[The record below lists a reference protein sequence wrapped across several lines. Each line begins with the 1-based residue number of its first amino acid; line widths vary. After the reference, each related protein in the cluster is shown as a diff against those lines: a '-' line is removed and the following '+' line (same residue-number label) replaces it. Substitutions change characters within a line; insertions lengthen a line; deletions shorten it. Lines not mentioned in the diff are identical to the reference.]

1 MLVKAKWMFLMTSC
15 LAVILIVWGA
25 SPAGAVPPDFAG
37 GVANEYKYR
46 EVVFLSGVPIK
57 FSGTIKKTEK
67 VKGDLKTVTYDF
79 TLTPEDKSITGKFS
93 RKMSYKISSSKDS
106 DVGQTLTE
114 TEVSTYKESI
124 TIDGIKYDLKDLQF
138 YKSDAIDN
146 RPASDYYSG
155 SIQAR
160 KTYVINK
167 NQGEVIIDISG
178 GDVGYNNFWGSTET
192 QVLDYNISVTRIVEA
207 TDNAESQD
215 ESWQGTVR
223 ATVSD
228 SIDKSLQYNENPAS
242 LSSFNGSYTRVT
254 RGEMASQY
262 TYDLPT
268 IIEGLADDTQRNT
281 DQIKLNMEKV
291 PRVEKML
298 IPKFR
303 DTGGHWAEDYICQLF
318 SLGVFEGDSK
328 FFAPDA
334 PISRIDFLRAL
345 VRICDIRANQ
355 AADKTKTSKKAPE
368 VSPFSDVPT
377 SSADY
382 QYVKA
387 AVEKGL
393 TSGISGGQFGA
404 DLDVNRAQAINML
417 IKALGFEDK
426 APTPGF
432 STSFADED
440 LVPEWCLDS
449 IYVAAEIGL
458 IGGDSTNRIN
468 PQKVMTRGEA
478 SALLVRFLNIL
489 HSDLQKDYRENIVLF
504 N

>member
-1 MLVKAKWMFLMTSC
+1 MKVKWAFFMTSC
-15 LAVILIVWGA
+15 LIAVFLMLGA

-37 GVANEYKYR
+37 GVANEYKYQ
-46 EVVFLSGVPIK
+46 EMVFLTGVPIK
-57 FSGTIKKTEK
+57 FSGTIKQTEK
-67 VKGDLKTVTYDF
+67 VKGDLTTLTYDF

-93 RKMSYKISSSKDS
+93 RKMSYKISSSKDAE
-106 DVGQTLTE
+106 VGQTLTE
-114 TEVSTYKESI
+114 TEVGTFKESI
-124 TIDGIKYDLKDLQF
+124 TINGVKYDLKDLQF

-155 SIQAR
+155 SVQAR

-167 NQGEVIIDISG
+167 NQGEVIVDISG
-178 GDVGYNNFWGSTET
+178 GDVGYNNFWGSTQT
-192 QVLDYNISVTRIVEA
+192 QVLDYNISQTRTIEA
-207 TDNAESQD
+207 TKTAQSQK
-215 ESWQGTVR
+215 ESWQGTVKV
-223 ATVSD
+223 TVSD
-228 SIDKSLQYNENPAS
+228 STDKSLQYNENLAT

-262 TYDLPT
+262 SYDLPT
-268 IIEGLADDTQRNT
+268 IIEGVADDTQRNI
-281 DQIKLNMEKV
+281 DQVSLNMEKV
-291 PRVEKML
+291 PKVEKLL

-303 DTGGHWAEDYICQLF
+303 DTGGHWAEDYIGQLF

-334 PISRIDFLRAL
+334 PISRMDFIRAL

-355 AADKTKTSKKAPE
+355 AEDKKKTSKKAPAE
-368 VSPFSDVPT
+368 VSPFTDVPT
-377 SSADY
+377 SSTDY

-393 TSGISGGQFGA
+393 TIGVSDSLFGA
-404 DLDVNRAQAINML
+404 DLDVDRAQAIHML

-426 APTPGF
+426 VPTPGF

-440 LVPEWCLDS
+440 QIPIWCFDS
-449 IYVAAEIGL
+449 VYVAAEIGL
-458 IGGDSTNRIN
+458 ISGDSTNRLN
-468 PQKVMTRGEA
+468 SQKVMTRGEA
-478 SALLVRFLNIL
+478 SAMLVRFLKIL
-489 HSDLQKDYRENIVLF
+489 QSDLQKDYRENIVLF

>member
-1 MLVKAKWMFLMTSC
+1 MKAKWAFLMTSC
-15 LAVILIVWGA
+15 LIAVFMVLGA
-25 SPAGAVPPDFAG
+25 VPAGAVPPDFAG
-37 GVANEYKYR
+37 GVANEYKYQ
-46 EVVFLSGVPIK
+46 EMVFLAGVPIK
-57 FSGTIKKTEK
+57 FTGTIKQTEK
-67 VKGDLKTVTYDF
+67 IKGDLTTLTYDF

-93 RKMSYKISSSKDS
+93 RKMSYKISSTKDAE
-106 DVGQTLTE
+106 VGQTLTE
-114 TEVSTYKESI
+114 TEVGTFKESI
-124 TIDGIKYDLKDLQF
+124 TINGVKYDLKDLQF

-160 KTYVINK
+160 KTYLINK
-167 NQGEVIIDISG
+167 NQGEVIVDISG

-192 QVLDYNISVTRIVEA
+192 QVLDYNIGVTRTIAA
-207 TDNAESQD
+207 TKTTQSSTQN
-215 ESWQGTVR
+215 WQGTVK

-228 SIDKSLQYNENPAS
+228 SIDKSLQYNENLAS

-254 RGEMASQY
+254 RGEMSSFY
-262 TYDLPT
+262 SYDLPT
-268 IIEGLADDTQRNT
+268 VTDGVADDTTRNI
-281 DQIKLNMEKV
+281 DQVKLNMEKV
-291 PRVEKML
+291 PKVEKLL

-303 DTGGHWAEDYICQLF
+303 DTGGHWAEDDIGQLF

-334 PISRIDFLRAL
+334 PISRMDFIRAL
-345 VRICDIRANQ
+345 VKICDIRANQ
-355 AADKTKTSKKAPE
+355 AQDKKKASKKTPAE
-368 VSPFSDVPT
+368 VSPFLDVPA
-377 SSADY
+377 SSPDY

-393 TSGISGGQFGA
+393 TSGVSGSQFGA
-404 DLDVNRAQAINML
+404 DLDVDRAQAIHML

-426 APTPGF
+426 APSPGF

-440 LVPEWCLDS
+440 QIPTWCLDS
-449 IYVAAEIGL
+449 VYVAAEIGL
-458 IGGDSTNRIN
+458 VSSDSTNRLN

-478 SALLVRFLNIL
+478 SAMLVRFLNIL
-489 HSDLQKDYRENIVLF
+489 QSDLQKDYRDNIVLF

>member
-1 MLVKAKWMFLMTSC
+1 VKVKGTFLLTSC
-15 LAVILIVWGA
+15 LIAMLTVLVA
-25 SPAGAVPPDFAG
+25 LPAGAVPPDFAG
-37 GVANEYKYR
+37 GVANEYKYQ
-46 EVVFLSGVPIK
+46 EVVFLTGVPIK

-93 RKMSYKISSSKDS
+93 RKMSYKISSSQDA

-114 TEVSTYKESI
+114 TEVGTFKESI
-124 TIDGIKYDLKDLQF
+124 TINGVKYDLKDLQF

-155 SIQAR
+155 SIQGR

-167 NQGEVIIDISG
+167 NQGEVIVDISG

-192 QVLDYNISVTRIVEA
+192 QILDYNISVTRAVEA
-207 TDNAESQD
+207 ADD
-215 ESWQGTVR
+215 LESWQGTVR
-223 ATVSD
+223 VTASD
-228 SIDKSLQYNENPAS
+228 SIDKSLQYNENLAS

-262 TYDLPT
+262 SYNLPT
-268 IIEGLADDTQRNT
+268 FVEGLADDSARNI
-281 DQIKLNMEKV
+281 DQIKLNAEKV
-291 PRVEKML
+291 PKVEKLL

-318 SLGVFEGDSK
+318 SLGVFEGDAK

-334 PISRIDFLRAL
+334 PINRIDFIRAL

-355 AADKTKTSKKAPE
+355 AADKTKTSKKAPAE
-368 VSPFSDVPT
+368 VSPFADVPT
-377 SSADY
+377 GSADY

-393 TSGISGGQFGA
+393 TTGVSGGQFGA
-404 DLDVNRAQAINML
+404 DLDVDRAQAVNML
-417 IKALGFEDK
+417 VKALGFEDK

-440 LVPEWCLDS
+440 QIPEWCLDS
-449 IYVAAEIGL
+449 VYVAAEIGL
-458 IGGDSTNRIN
+458 ISGDSTNRIN

-478 SALLVRFLNIL
+478 SAMMVRFLNIL
-489 HSDLQKDYRENIVLF
+489 QSDLQKDYRENIVLF

>member
-1 MLVKAKWMFLMTSC
+1 MKVKKAFVIVSC
-15 LAVILIVWGA
+15 LIAIFMVLGA

-37 GVANEYKYR
+37 GVANEYKYQ
-46 EVVFLSGVPIK
+46 EVVFLTGVPIQ
-57 FSGTIKKTEK
+57 FSGTIKETEK
-67 VKGDLKTVTYDF
+67 VKGDLKTVTYNF
-79 TLTPEDKSITGKFS
+79 TLTPDDKSINGKFS
-93 RKMSYKISSSKDS
+93 RKMSYEISSNKDS

-114 TEVSTYKESI
+114 TKVGNFKESI
-124 TIDGIKYDLKDLQF
+124 TINGVKYDLKDLQF

-146 RPASDYYSG
+146 CPASDYYSG

-167 NQGEVIIDISG
+167 NQGEVIVDISG

-192 QVLDYNISVTRIVEA
+192 QILDYNISVNRTIAA
-207 TDNAESQD
+207 TKTTKSQD
-215 ESWQGTVR
+215 ENWQGTVR
-223 ATVSD
+223 VTVSD
-228 SIDKSLQYNENPAS
+228 SIDRTLQYAENLAS

-262 TYDLPT
+262 SYDMPIVEESAVNNSDRNINT
-268 IIEGLADDTQRNT
+268 IKI
-281 DQIKLNMEKV
+281 NMEKV
-291 PRVEKML
+291 PKVEKLL

-303 DTGGHWAEDYICQLF
+303 DTGGHWAEDYICQLY
-318 SLGVFEGDSK
+318 SLGVFEGSTQ

-334 PISRIDFLRAL
+334 PISRIDFVRAL
-345 VRICDIRANQ
+345 VRVCDIRANQ
-355 AADKTKTSKKAPE
+355 AADKTKTSKKAPAE

-387 AVEKGL
+387 AIDKGL
-393 TSGISGGQFGA
+393 TTGVSGSQFGP
-404 DLDVNRAQAINML
+404 DLDVDRAQAISML
-417 IKALGFEDK
+417 IMALGFEDK

-440 LVPEWCLDS
+440 QIPDWCLDS
-449 IYVAAEIGL
+449 FYVAAEIGL
-458 IGGDSTNRIN
+458 ISGDSTNRIN

-478 SALLVRFLNIL
+478 SAMLVRFLNIL
-489 HSDLQKDYRENIVLF
+489 QSDLQKDYRENIVLF
-504 N
+504 S

>member
-1 MLVKAKWMFLMTSC
+1 MKRKKAFLMTNC
-15 LAVILIVWGA
+15 LIAVFMLLGA
-25 SPAGAVPPDFAG
+25 STAGAVPPDFAG
-37 GVANEYKYR
+37 GVANEYKYQ
-46 EVVFLSGVPIK
+46 EVVFLTGVPIK

-93 RKMSYKISSSKDS
+93 RKMSYKISSSKEA
-106 DVGQTLTE
+106 DVGQTLTK
-114 TEVSTYKESI
+114 TEVGTFKESI
-124 TIDGIKYDLKDLQF
+124 TINGIKYDLKDLQF
-138 YKSDAIDN
+138 YKSDAVDN

-155 SIQAR
+155 SIQGR

-167 NQGEVIIDISG
+167 NQGEVIVDFSG

-192 QVLDYNISVTRIVEA
+192 QVLDYNISATRNIEA
-207 TDNAESQD
+207 KDKTKSQ

-223 ATVSD
+223 VTVSD

-254 RGEMASQY
+254 RGEMTSQY
-262 TYDLPT
+262 SYDLPT
-268 IIEGLADDTQRNT
+268 FVEGLADDTDRNI
-281 DQIKLNMEKV
+281 DQVKLNLEKV

-303 DTGGHWAEDYICQLF
+303 DTGGHWAEDYIGQLF
-318 SLGVFEGDSK
+318 SLGVFEGDTK

-334 PISRIDFLRAL
+334 PISRIDFIRAL

-355 AADKTKTSKKAPE
+355 AADKTKTSKKAPAE

-393 TSGISGGQFGA
+393 TSGISESCFGA
-404 DLDVNRAQAINML
+404 DLNVDRAQAIHML
-417 IKALGFEDK
+417 VKALGFEDK

-440 LVPEWCLDS
+440 QIPDWCLDS
-449 IYVAAEIGL
+449 VYVAAEIGL
-458 IGGDSTNRIN
+458 ISGDSTNRIN

-478 SALLVRFLNIL
+478 SAMLVRFLNIL
-489 HSDLQKDYRENIVLF
+489 QSDLQKDYRENIILF